1 MIVYKSPEEIG
12 KMRRAGRIVAG
23 TIERVLAAVRPNVT
37 TAELDSVAE
46 EYIREQGATPSFKG
60 YGGGA
65 GAGRVP
71 FPASICTSIND
82 EIVHGIPSA
91 ERSVDEGDLL
101 KLDFGAIWEGFHGD
115 SAVTVIVGEPAS
127 ADADKLVRATEE
139 ALEAGISQIRPG
151 GRLSDIGA
159 AVEQVARGAGFEV
172 VREYV
177 GHGIGRNLHEDPQ
190 IPNYGKS
197 GRGPVLKPG
206 LVVAVEPMVNVGG
219 PETRMLKDFWT
230 VVTADGSLSAH
241 FEHTL
246 WCTAA
251 GPVVLTA
258 PEGQAMAAA

>member
-1 MIVYKSPEEIG
+1 VIIYKSPEEID

-23 TIERVLAAVRPNVT
+23 TIERVLAAVTPKVT
-37 TAELDSVAE
+37 TAALDAVAE

-71 FPASICTSIND
+71 FPASICTSINN
-82 EIVHGIPSA
+82 EIVHGIPSP

-101 KLDFGAIWEGFHGD
+101 KLDFGAIWEGFQGD
-115 SAVTVIVGEPAS
+115 SAVTVIVGEPRS
-127 ADADKLVRATEE
+127 AEADKLVRVTEE
-139 ALEAGISQIRPG
+139 ALEAGIAQIRPG

-177 GHGIGRNLHEDPQ
+177 GHGIGRNMHEDPQ
-190 IPNYGKS
+190 IPNYGKP

-219 PETRMLKDFWT
+219 WETSVLPDGWT
-230 VVTADGSLSAH
+230 VVTEDGSLSAH
-241 FEHTL
+241 FEHTIAV
-246 WCTAA
+246 TED
-251 GPVVLTA
+251 GHEVLTA
-258 PEGQAMAAA
+258 RA

>member
-1 MIVYKSPEEIG
+1 MIDYKSPEEID

-23 TIERVLAAVRPNVT
+23 TIERVLGAVTPKVT
-37 TAELDSVAE
+37 TAMLDAVAE

-65 GAGRVP
+65 GTGRVP

-91 ERSVDEGDLL
+91 ERSVVEGDLL

-115 SAVTVIVGEPAS
+115 SAVTVIVGEPRS
-127 ADADKLVRATEE
+127 AEADKLVRVTEE
-139 ALEAGISQIRPG
+139 ALEAGIAQIRPG

-177 GHGIGRNLHEDPQ
+177 GHGIGRNMHEDPQ
-190 IPNYGKS
+190 IPNYGKA

-206 LVVAVEPMVNVGG
+206 LAVAVEPMVNVGG
-219 PETRMLKDFWT
+219 WETSVLPDGWT
-230 VVTADGSLSAH
+230 VVTEDGSLSAH
-241 FEHTL
+241 FEHTIAV
-246 WCTAA
+246 TED
-251 GPVVLTA
+251 GHEVLTA
-258 PEGQAMAAA
+258 RS